1 MRIAQQL
8 PKLLMGIS
16 LCIATAIASAHSTEP
31 VVKGPL
37 TPKKALFLA
46 ERTADSLV
54 RSEMLAKSWKQRK
67 FKETKTRLAET
78 KKLWVVAYAN
88 PLEKDETKKTLYIFL
103 DDSGKY
109 LDANHDGKLW
119 GTAP

>member
-1 MRIAQQL
+1 MTRRLSKFLAGVL
-8 PKLLMGIS
+8 
-16 LCIATAIASAHSTEP
+16 LCIVTAGAGAHSTEP

-46 ERTADSLV
+46 ERMTDSLV
-54 RSEMLAKSWKQRK
+54 RSAMLDKSWKKRK
-67 FKETKTRLAET
+67 FRETKTRMAET

-88 PLEKDETKKTLYIFL
+88 PVEKDETKKTLYVFL
-103 DDSGKY
+103 DDNGKY